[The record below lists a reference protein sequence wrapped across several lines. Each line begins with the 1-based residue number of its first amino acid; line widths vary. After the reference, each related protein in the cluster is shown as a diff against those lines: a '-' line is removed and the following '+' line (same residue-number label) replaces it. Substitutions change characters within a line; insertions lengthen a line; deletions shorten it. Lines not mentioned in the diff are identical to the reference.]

1 MRKYKLTLS
10 VITILSVI
18 LTSNLYSQKIEWNRL
33 SFGFNISYLSFEK
46 DINEFWN
53 SSVEV
58 GGELQYKLS
67 EQFFVGSGMHFSYIK
82 SKKKESI
89 PNFYHLSIPI
99 ELKILF
105 PIESKIKL
113 FAAGGIQ
120 NNTFMFIGDE
130 AEEIGDNNIE
140 SEFGLFLTLGIR
152 TRFWSIEGIEI
163 YTKYQTVFTS
173 PTTTELL
180 NIGTRFFF

>member
-1 MRKYKLTLS
+1 MEKYKLTLN
-10 VITILSVI
+10 VIAILSVM
-18 LTSNLYSQKIEWNRL
+18 LTTNLYSQEIEWNRIN
-33 SFGFNISYLSFEK
+33 FGFNISYLSFEK

-82 SKKKESI
+82 SKKNESI
-89 PNFYHLSIPI
+89 PNFHHLSIPI

-105 PIESKIKL
+105 PIVSKIKL

-120 NNTFMFIGDE
+120 NNTFIFIRDA
-130 AEEIGDNNIE
+130 AEETGDNNTE
-140 SEFGLFLTLGIR
+140 SEFGLFLTLGISGK
-152 TRFWSIEGIEI
+152 FWNIEGIEI
-163 YTKYQTVFTS
+163 YIKYQTVFTS
-173 PTTTELL
+173 PKTTESI
-180 NIGTRFFF
+180 NIGTRVFF